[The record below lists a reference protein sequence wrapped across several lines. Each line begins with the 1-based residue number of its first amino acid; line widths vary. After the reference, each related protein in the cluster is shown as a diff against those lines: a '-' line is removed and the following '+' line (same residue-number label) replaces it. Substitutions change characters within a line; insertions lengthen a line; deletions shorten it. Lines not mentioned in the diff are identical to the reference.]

1 MPLEPSEGMRLD
13 KFASI
18 KIRYLRIDYR
28 ASRYPIG
35 LYYDPLTWV
44 WLRGTLEY
52 EKWYIYKLV
61 VWFCGLVGLPQLP
74 TSPQG

>member
-1 MPLEPSEGMRLD
+1 VVPLEPSEGMRLD

-35 LYYDPLTWV
+35 LYYDPLTRV
-44 WLRGTLEY
+44 WLGGTLEY
-52 EKWYIYKLV
+52 EK
-61 VWFCGLVGLPQLP
+61 
-74 TSPQG
+74 